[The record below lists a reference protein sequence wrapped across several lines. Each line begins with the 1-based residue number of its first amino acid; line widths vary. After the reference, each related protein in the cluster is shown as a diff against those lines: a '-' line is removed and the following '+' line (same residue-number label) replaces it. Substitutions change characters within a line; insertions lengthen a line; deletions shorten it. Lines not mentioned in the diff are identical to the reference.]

1 MLYIDGNF
9 PFMIFSQYDS
19 RVINYDFKV
28 LYKIATEMGIY
39 FLGAFLSGLCKRQQS

>member
-28 LYKIATEMGIY
+28 LYKIDHRNGY
-39 FLGAFLSGLCKRQQS
+39 LFVGGLSKWSL